1 MPSDLALVAAMYP
14 PDGLDWAA
22 LMADPTTG
30 RRYREAAERRIAEDF
45 EMLPVQPQGASRTV
59 ISGFEAYLTGMRAVM
74 EAFSSFRI
82 CAQSFIAIDGGVL
95 VVTTLDGE
103 TIGEP
108 RRFSGEGGAIFE
120 LKNGLI
126 ARVREFDNRAELYA
140 AGGISEEEARRRA
153 VPARELIGPA
163 P

>member
-1 MPSDLALVAAMYP
+1 
-14 PDGLDWAA
+14 
-22 LMADPTTG
+22 
-30 RRYREAAERRIAEDF
+30 
-45 EMLPVQPQGASRTV
+45 
-59 ISGFEAYLTGMRAVM
+59 M

-120 LKNGLI
+120 LRNGLI

-153 VPARELIGPA
+153 VRRPRAHRARPLMAERAPAQPA
-163 P
+163 